1 MGLMKNPNDK
11 FFKAAF
17 ADIETARG
25 FLQHYLPEEVKKQI
39 DLTTLE
45 TTQGSYVDR
54 ELKESHTDLLLRAD
68 IAGRKGYVYL
78 LIEHKSYSHKSVIL
92 QLLKYMVKI
101 WEKELEEKKKLSV
114 IIPIV
119 VYHGEERWGVEG
131 RLSGL
136 IEGYAEL
143 PETLQKYIPDY
154 AYELHDLTSEEE
166 GERIEPG
173 EVKMTVYLFR
183 AVVAPDREREMRCII
198 EAMQALKEAS
208 GRRDIEDLID
218 LCFRYL
224 LSLNLRIELEE
235 LVEIA
240 SRISEERGEQ
250 IMTLAERLID
260 KGMQKGIASG
270 VEKGKNEMLWK
281 QMIKKFP
288 NLPSVYLEKLK
299 QLDVARLDVLALELL
314 DMQKQEDLDRYLQT

>member
-1 MGLMKNPNDK
+1 VGLMKNPHDK

-17 ADIETARG
+17 SDIETARG

-39 DLTTLE
+39 DLATLE

-78 LIEHKSYSHKSVIL
+78 LFEHKSYSDQLVLL
-92 QLLKYMVKI
+92 QLLKYMIKI
-101 WEKELEEKKKLSV
+101 WEKELHAGKKLSV

-119 VYHGEERWGVEG
+119 VYHGQKRWEVEG
-131 RLSGL
+131 KLSGL

-143 PETLQKYIPDY
+143 PETLWKYIPDY

-166 GERIEPG
+166 GEHIESG

-183 AVVAPDREREMRCII
+183 TVVAPDKGTSLRRFE
-198 EAMQALKEAS
+198 EAMQALKEVS
-208 GRRDIEDLID
+208 GRRDIEDLIEQG
-218 LCFRYL
+218 FRYL
-224 LSLNLRIELEE
+224 LSLKPEIELEE

-240 SRISEERGEQ
+240 SRTSEERGEQ

-260 KGMQKGIASG
+260 RGMKKGLEI
-270 VEKGKNEMLWK
+270 GKADVIWK

-288 NLPSVYLEKLK
+288 NLQAAYLDKLK
-299 QLDVARLDVLALELL
+299 QLDEIRLDILALELL
-314 DMQKQEDLDRYLQT
+314 DIQSEEELKKRLPL